1 MDRRRSLLAASMTM
15 TEEGGK
21 VVNKVQLVDNGIEW
35 FLMFDYPINSD
46 LEVNFADGSVQAIK
60 GKQQY
65 STGYLIFDK
74 PTIVGID
81 PLEDDKYIYT
91 W

>member
-1 MDRRRSLLAASMTM
+1 MRRRALLAASQTG
-15 TEEGGK
+15 GGK
-21 VVNKVQLVDNGIEW
+21 IVNKVQLVEGVFEW
-35 FLMFDYPINSD
+35 LLMFDYPVNSH
-46 LEVNFADGSVQAIK
+46 LHVNFADGSVDVIK
-60 GKQQY
+60 GGQQY
-65 STGYLIFDK
+65 STGRPIFDK